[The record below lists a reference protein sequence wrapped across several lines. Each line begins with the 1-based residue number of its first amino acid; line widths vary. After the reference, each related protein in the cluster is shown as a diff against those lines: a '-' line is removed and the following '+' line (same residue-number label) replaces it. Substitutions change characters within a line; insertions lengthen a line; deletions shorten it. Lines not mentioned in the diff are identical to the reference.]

1 MTYTVIAR
9 CARTGDVGIAC
20 ATYTLA
26 VGQYCDG
33 LASRMGVTM
42 SQASVRQINNSIA
55 TALLTQGLRAS
66 DVLSKL
72 QELDNYGS
80 FRQIGVIDKRG
91 DGAAHTGRDARDWK
105 GHHIGQGFIAMGNVL
120 LGPQVVDAM
129 AETFATGT
137 ERDLEER
144 LLLALEAGRDAGG
157 QSNGVRRM
165 PERSSALIVMG
176 AHPHP
181 KISLR
186 VDADDKAVDA
196 LRALHTRYKKYEDY
210 YRQRDLFPHTV
221 PGQEVFEESF
231 GGQSFH
237 AP

>member
-9 CARTGDVGIAC
+9 CSRTGDVGIAC

-33 LASRMGVTM
+33 LVSRTGVTM

-55 TALLTQGLRAS
+55 SGLLSQGFRANN
-66 DVLSKL
+66 VLAKL
-72 QELDNYGS
+72 QELDNYSS
-80 FRQIGVIDKRG
+80 FRQIGVIDGRG
-91 DGAAHTGRDARDWK
+91 EGAAHTGSHTRDWK

-120 LGPQVVDAM
+120 LGPQVIEAM
-129 AETFATGT
+129 ATTFAASPDL
-137 ERDLEER
+137 ELEER
-144 LLLALEAGRDAGG
+144 LLRSLEAGRDAGG
-157 QSNGVRRM
+157 QSNGARRM
-165 PERSSALIVMG
+165 PERSSALVVMG

-181 KISLR
+181 KVSLR
-186 VDADDKAVDA
+186 IDADSKAVDS

-231 GGQSFH
+231 GGQTFYV
-237 AP
+237 P

>member
-9 CARTGDVGIAC
+9 CERTGEVGVAC

-33 LASRMGVTM
+33 LVSRSGITM

-55 TALLTQGLRAS
+55 APMLANGAGANDVMAKLL
-66 DVLSKL
+66 
-72 QELDNYGS
+72 ELDNHRS
-80 FRQIGVIDKRG
+80 FRQIGVIDARG
-91 DGAAHTGRDARDWK
+91 ECAVHTGSDARDWK
-105 GHHIGQGFIAMGNVL
+105 GHRIGQGFIAMGNVL
-120 LGPQVVDAM
+120 LGPQVVDAI
-129 AETFATGT
+129 AQAYVASSGL
-137 ERDLEER
+137 DLEER

-157 QSNGVRRM
+157 QSNGARRM
-165 PERSSALIVMG
+165 PERSSALVVMG
-176 AHPHP
+176 AHQFP

-196 LRALHTRYKKYEDY
+196 LRSLHTRYKKYEDY

-231 GGQSFH
+231 GGQTFH
-237 AP
+237 TP